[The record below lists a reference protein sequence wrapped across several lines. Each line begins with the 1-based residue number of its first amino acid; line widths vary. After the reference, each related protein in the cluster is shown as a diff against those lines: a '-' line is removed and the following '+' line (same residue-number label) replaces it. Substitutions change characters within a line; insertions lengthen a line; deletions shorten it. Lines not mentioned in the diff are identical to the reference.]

1 MNTRYYMVDDIEEL
15 LLILR
20 DMIIMVIFEEF
31 LSFRDYILKISWL
44 ELKKIIL
51 VIVENVQMGKR

>member
-1 MNTRYYMVDDIEEL
+1 MVDDIEEL

-20 DMIIMVIFEEF
+20 DVIIMVIFEEF

-51 VIVENVQMGKR
+51 VVVENVQMGKR